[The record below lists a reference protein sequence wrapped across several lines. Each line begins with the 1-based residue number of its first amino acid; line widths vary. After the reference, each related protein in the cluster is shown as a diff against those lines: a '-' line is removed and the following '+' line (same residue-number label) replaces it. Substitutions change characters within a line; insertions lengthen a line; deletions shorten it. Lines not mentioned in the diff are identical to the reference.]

1 MSAIASPRVAPSRTV
16 TSVLCGVMIDF
27 TGWSSSASKRR
38 SRLVTMPTTLP
49 LLTTGKPEIL
59 YCCCSA
65 ITSRTVIS
73 GEMVI
78 GSRSTPDSK
87 RLTLATSTACAWGV
101 RFLWMMPMP
110 PSCAMAMASRASV
123 TVSMAA
129 DTRGMFSSS
138 LRVRRVFR
146 ETSRGRTRE
155 WAGRRRT
162 SSKVSAF
169 WITRMSDSRKAALYC
184 HPCFDLS
191 VDTSMTKALLCAVG
205 IAFAATALAQ
215 QYRWVDKD
223 GKVGYGDTPPPG
235 ARKDSGTTEL
245 SPEAAFRKRQQ
256 ERQEKDEKSA
266 KERADAE
273 AKRVNC
279 EQSQGALRSLQS
291 GQRISSTNA
300 AGERVFI
307 DDQER
312 AKEIER
318 TQRAVNDWCK

>member
-1 MSAIASPRVAPSRTV
+1 
-16 TSVLCGVMIDF
+16 
-27 TGWSSSASKRR
+27 
-38 SRLVTMPTTLP
+38 
-49 LLTTGKPEIL
+49 
-59 YCCCSA
+59 
-65 ITSRTVIS
+65 
-73 GEMVI
+73 
-78 GSRSTPDSK
+78 
-87 RLTLATSTACAWGV
+87 
-101 RFLWMMPMP
+101 
-110 PSCAMAMASRASV
+110 
-123 TVSMAA
+123 
-129 DTRGMFSSS
+129 
-138 LRVRRVFR
+138 
-146 ETSRGRTRE
+146 
-155 WAGRRRT
+155 
-162 SSKVSAF
+162 
-169 WITRMSDSRKAALYC
+169 
-184 HPCFDLS
+184 
-191 VDTSMTKALLCAVG
+191 MTKALLCAVG

-235 ARKDSGTTEL
+235 AQATPLRPPVAAPAAPAAPPPAAAKRDSGTTEL

-256 ERQEKDEKSA
+256 ERKEKDEKSA

-279 EQSQGALRSLQS
+279 EQSQASLRTLQS